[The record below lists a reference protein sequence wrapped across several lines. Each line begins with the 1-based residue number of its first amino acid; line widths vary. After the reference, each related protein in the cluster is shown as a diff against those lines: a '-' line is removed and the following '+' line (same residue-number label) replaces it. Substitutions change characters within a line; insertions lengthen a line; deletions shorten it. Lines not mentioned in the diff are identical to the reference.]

1 MMELLIVLV
10 FVVGYIA
17 ITLEHN
23 IHINKAATA
32 LLIGVITWSIYAVFV
47 GSHHEVS
54 DYAQHPNGSVLAS
67 VTHQLEYH
75 LPEILNILL
84 FLLGAMT
91 IVELIDMHNGFY
103 VITARIK
110 TRNKIKLLW
119 IIGIITFFL
128 SAVLDNL
135 TTAIVM
141 VSLLR
146 KLIRHREDRLVFAG
160 LVIIAANAG
169 GAWSP
174 IGDVTTTML
183 WISERIS
190 TVNIIL
196 ELFLPSL
203 ICMVVPLIWFSFKYK
218 GEFDGI
224 THQEDTQTTPLERN
238 LMFFAGIGS
247 LIFVPV
253 FKTITHLP
261 PFMGILLGVS
271 IVWILNEF
279 LHHKKSNEEKTQ
291 YSILKALSRIDTPS
305 ILFFFGILAAVACL
319 SSIGSLG
326 KLARG
331 LDASVG
337 NLDIIVVMMGVLSAI
352 IDNVP
357 LVAAAI
363 QMYPVEQYP
372 IDHKLWEF
380 VAYCAGTGGSM
391 LIIGS
396 AAGVAVMGIERVTFF
411 WYVRNISFAA
421 TLGYFAGALVY
432 MLEFWLFA
440 H

>member
-196 ELFLPSL
+196 
-203 ICMVVPLIWFSFKYK
+203 
-218 GEFDGI
+218 
-224 THQEDTQTTPLERN
+224 
-238 LMFFAGIGS
+238 
-247 LIFVPV
+247 
-253 FKTITHLP
+253 
-261 PFMGILLGVS
+261 
-271 IVWILNEF
+271 
-279 LHHKKSNEEKTQ
+279 
-291 YSILKALSRIDTPS
+291 DTPTW
-305 ILFFFGILAAVACL
+305 
-319 SSIGSLG
+319 
-326 KLARG
+326 KLR
-331 LDASVG
+331 
-337 NLDIIVVMMGVLSAI
+337 
-352 IDNVP
+352 
-357 LVAAAI
+357 
-363 QMYPVEQYP
+363 
-372 IDHKLWEF
+372 
-380 VAYCAGTGGSM
+380 
-391 LIIGS
+391 
-396 AAGVAVMGIERVTFF
+396 R
-411 WYVRNISFAA
+411 
-421 TLGYFAGALVY
+421 
-432 MLEFWLFA
+432 
-440 H
+440 